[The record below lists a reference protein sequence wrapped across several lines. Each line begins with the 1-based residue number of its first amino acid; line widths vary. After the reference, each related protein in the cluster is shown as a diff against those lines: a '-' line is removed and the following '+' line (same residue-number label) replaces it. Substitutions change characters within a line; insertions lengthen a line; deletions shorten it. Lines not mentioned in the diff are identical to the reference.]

1 MHYPVAIENGTDA
14 EAFGVVVPDLPG
26 CFSAGDTLEEA
37 FIQTEE
43 AITGWIE
50 TALDAGQEIPKPSG
64 IEALRKAHPE
74 YEGWTWGLVKVA
86 RLNRMTRWSALTS
99 ACLAA
104 SCTGTTHKLVPL
116 VRPVQGLSQAW
127 HWASESEQN
136 IGPLEQAAT

>member
-1 MHYPVAIENGTDA
+1 MHYPVAIENGTDT

-50 TALDAGQEIPKPSG
+50 TALDAGLEIPKPSS

-74 YEGWTWGLVKVA
+74 YEGWTWGLVKVDPAMLDDTMERVNISLPRRILHRLDAQA
-86 RLNRMTRWSALTS
+86 RAAGETRSGFIASMAL
-99 ACLAA
+99 
-104 SCTGTTHKLVPL
+104 GK
-116 VRPVQGLSQAW
+116 
-127 HWASESEQN
+127 
-136 IGPLEQAAT
+136 